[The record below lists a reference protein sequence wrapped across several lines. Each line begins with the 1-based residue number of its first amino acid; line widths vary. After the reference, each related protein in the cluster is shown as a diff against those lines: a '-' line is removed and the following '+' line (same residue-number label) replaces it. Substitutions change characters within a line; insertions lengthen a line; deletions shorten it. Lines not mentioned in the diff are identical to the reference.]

1 MSTFFQRFLALF
13 SAPTEH
19 PEADGERTAADGM
32 PLAGPTYLR
41 QFAQRLGLE
50 VDDLSA
56 AEQTELKKR
65 LDESMDFREDNYGA
79 LYHEVYQLGHGYSLA
94 DAARVSGQINK
105 LCADPAAQAYVDY
118 RENAVAA
125 EALMAAGSLLE
136 NEGNHAGAER
146 LFGLADARR
155 HRSSRLAAALEN
167 GTGQVDVAAASAGDS
182 VAASAVA
189 GPAVAGPAVEGPAV
203 EGPAKEPQAGGSG
216 LQAIMDGN
224 KTAADADKTSSDSTQ
239 VMDTVKPKGKNS
251 GK

>member
-13 SAPTEH
+13 STPAEV
-19 PEADGERTAADGM
+19 PEAAEGRTQTDGM

-41 QFAQRLGLE
+41 EFAQRLGLE

-56 AEQTELKKR
+56 AERAELKKR
-65 LDESMDFREDNYGA
+65 LDDSMDFREDNYGA

-94 DAARVSGQINK
+94 DAARVSAQINK
-105 LCADPAAQAYVDY
+105 VCAEPAAQAYLDY

-155 HRSSRLAAALEN
+155 HRSSRLGAALEN
-167 GTGQVDVAAASAGDS
+167 GAETVAQR
-182 VAASAVA
+182 VVER
-189 GPAVAGPAVEGPAV
+189 PAVAPPVSVPVVKPAVEPA
-203 EGPAKEPQAGGSG
+203 EEQEPAAESG
-216 LQAIMDGN
+216 LQAIMDG
-224 KTAADADKTSSDSTQ
+224 KIPAAGTGKAPSDSTQ
-239 VMDTVKPKGKNS
+239 VMDTVKPKAKTPS
-251 GK
+251 K